1 MELQGT
7 TGLLT
12 GAAGGLG
19 TGIARS
25 LAGQGVTL
33 VLSGRDEAA
42 LETLRASLPGSG
54 HSVFT
59 ADLADR
65 EVAKTL
71 ISRVEAEAGPLD
83 LLVNNAGIETAGTYH
98 QLGVDDI
105 ERMVDLNLLAPMLL
119 THAVIPGMLKR
130 GKGHVVQIS
139 SVAGLA
145 SVACNEPYGA
155 TKGGLVRFNESL
167 RATYDKEPVGFSV
180 VCPGF
185 TKGGGMYT
193 RMEEEGH
200 KSNPML
206 GNSTVEDV
214 TSKLVKAITQDK
226 ALLISNN
233 RPMRPILAMAALSPG
248 LSETLM
254 ERSGANKI
262 FRGLAAER
270 EK

>member
-1 MELQGT
+1 MQLEGS

-19 TGIARS
+19 KEIARG
-25 LAGQGVTL
+25 LASEGVTL
-33 VLSGRDEAA
+33 ALSGRDEAA

-54 HSVFT
+54 HSVFI
-59 ADLADR
+59 ADLSDR
-65 EVAKTL
+65 EQATSL
-71 ISRVEAEAGPLD
+71 ISRVEAEVGPLD
-83 LLVNNAGIETAGTYH
+83 LLVNNAGIETSGTYH
-98 QLGVDDI
+98 RLEVTDI

-119 THAVIPGMLKR
+119 THAVIPGMLER
-130 GKGHVVQIS
+130 GRGHVVQIS

-167 RATYDKEPVGFSV
+167 RATYDKDPIGFSC

-193 RMEEEGH
+193 RMEAEGH

-206 GNSTVEDV
+206 GTSTVEDV
-214 TSKLVKAITQDK
+214 SAKVIKAITGDK
-226 ALLISNN
+226 PLLISNN
-233 RPMRPILAMAALSPG
+233 RPMRPIIAMAALSPG
-248 LSETLM
+248 LSATLM
-254 ERSGANKI
+254 ERSGANGI